1 MTETFSPISWLIV
14 GLPVLSFLLIGLAI
28 IVSGKTQRVARGVS
42 PWVLIVCL
50 LAALVI
56 SVGALRETRGRAE
69 HAEDTRADMHTG
81 GSFNHETEALPF
93 STWYQTSVDWMV
105 PEAPTEQPETSAAI
119 PAPPVNRALKVG
131 VLLDPLAATM
141 LVVVVLVSLLV
152 QIYSFGYMKREE
164 HPRFYLFMSLFTAS
178 MLGLVI
184 AGSLLML
191 FIFWEL
197 VGLCSYLLIGFWYQ
211 KPEAARA
218 AIKAF
223 VVTRFGDLGL
233 LFAVILLWL
242 KYGDLS
248 FAHLNQAIGG
258 HGMSVETGFLTL
270 IAILIFFGACGK
282 SAQFPLHIWLPD
294 AMEGPTSVSALIH
307 AATMV
312 AAGIYLVARTFFIFE
327 MAPIALLV
335 VALIGAFT
343 ALFAATI
350 ALAQVDMK
358 KVMAYST
365 ISQLGYMMM
374 GLGLAAPAAAF
385 FHLTTHA
392 FFKAMLFLTAGSVI
406 HAVHTQNI
414 WEMGGLF
421 KKMKVTA
428 ITCLIGGLAL
438 AGIFPLAGFFS
449 KDKLM
454 EAGLAAALGVNSTL
468 AGAISPAVG
477 WLILV
482 MALVTVLM
490 TAFYTTRMW
499 ALVFLGKPRSHE
511 AEHAHESPPSMTFS
525 LIVLA
530 AITLVAGFLVVPHLT
545 GMIAP
550 EHEGLQQTQIAMI
563 TFTSLL
569 LALIGVGWGYRVY
582 GKAPTQEPLRKLGF
596 VYAGMVNLWWV
607 NAFFVFLAGH
617 VVLALGSF
625 IRWFDKTVI
634 DGGLVDGT
642 AWITGRIGHT
652 FRRVGAGPLPGQLQ
666 YYAFVIFLIAVL
678 VILGMS
684 FFGSSGFSMG
694 VFGR

>member
-1 MTETFSPISWLIV
+1 
-14 GLPVLSFLLIGLAI
+14 
-28 IVSGKTQRVARGVS
+28 
-42 PWVLIVCL
+42 
-50 LAALVI
+50 
-56 SVGALRETRGRAE
+56 
-69 HAEDTRADMHTG
+69 
-81 GSFNHETEALPF
+81 
-93 STWYQTSVDWMV
+93 
-105 PEAPTEQPETSAAI
+105 
-119 PAPPVNRALKVG
+119 
-131 VLLDPLAATM
+131 M

-184 AGSLLML
+184 ASSLLML

-233 LFAVILLWL
+233 LFAVIFLWL
-242 KYGDLS
+242 GYGDLTFS
-248 FAHLNQAIGG
+248 SLAATVHANPSLAPVS
-258 HGMSVETGFLTL
+258 MSV
-270 IAILIFFGACGK
+270 IALLIFFGAMGK

-327 MAPIALLV
+327 MAPVALLV

>member
-14 GLPVLSFLLIGLAI
+14 GLPVLSFLLIGLVI
-28 IVSGKTQRVARGVS
+28 IVSGQSQRLARAVA
-42 PWVLIVCL
+42 PWVLIAFL

-56 SVGALRETRGRAE
+56 SLGALKETRGRAAQNKVVAKE
-69 HAEDTRADMHTG
+69 DHAMI
-81 GSFNHETEALPF
+81 SHETEAPLVTANSP
-93 STWYQTSVDWMV
+93 WYEKSIDWLI
-105 PEAPTEQPETSAAI
+105 PEAPTTRPEISAVV
-119 PAPPVNRALKVG
+119 PNPPVNRTLKVG
-131 VLLDPLAATM
+131 VLLDPLAAVM

-152 QIYSFGYMKREE
+152 QIYSVGYMKREE

-184 AGSLLML
+184 AGSLLQF

-197 VGLCSYLLIGFWYQ
+197 VGLCSYLLIGFWYH

-233 LFAVILLWL
+233 FFAVIFLWL
-242 KYGDLS
+242 GYGDLTFS
-248 FAHLNQAIGG
+248 TLPGAID
-258 HGMSVETGFLTL
+258 HNPHAMAVSLPIVAL
-270 IAILIFFGACGK
+270 LIFFGACGK

-312 AAGIYLVARTFFIFE
+312 AAGIYLVARTFFIFQA
-327 MAPIALLV
+327 APSALLV
-335 VALIGAFT
+335 VAIIGAFT
-343 ALFAATI
+343 AIFAASI
-350 ALAQVDMK
+350 AMAQVDMK

-392 FFKAMLFLTAGSVI
+392 FFKALLFLTAGSVI
-406 HAVHTQNI
+406 HAAHTQNI

-421 KKMKVTA
+421 NKMKVTA

-449 KDKLM
+449 KDKLL
-454 EAGLAAALGVNSTL
+454 EGALAVALGKNADV
-468 AGAISPAVG
+468 AHVISPALG
-477 WLILV
+477 WFILIV
-482 MALVTVLM
+482 ALVTVLM

-499 ALVFLGKPRSHE
+499 TLVFLGKPRTHE

-525 LIVLA
+525 LLVLA
-530 AITLVAGFLVVPHLT
+530 GLTLVAGFLVVPQLT

-550 EHEGLQQTQIAMI
+550 EHEALQPMQIYLVTGI
-563 TFTSLL
+563 SLT
-569 LALIGVGWGYRVY
+569 LAVIGILWGYGVY
-582 GKAPTQEPLRKLGF
+582 RKAPAQEPLSKLGF
-596 VYAGMVNLWWV
+596 AYAGMTNLWWV
-607 NAFFVFLAGH
+607 NAFFVWLAGT
-617 VVLALGSF
+617 VVLGLGSF
-625 IRWFDKTVI
+625 IRWFDKTVV

-642 AWITGRIGHT
+642 AWLTGRLGHT

-684 FFGSSGFSMG
+684 AHEYLGFSMG
-694 VFGR
+694 VVGR